1 MVKALSGF
9 ENGWVRKHKQ
19 AKVHMKEDTNFE
31 FVDRED
37 RHHSVEG
44 VRLLIELKEHHFV
57 DQVCYG
63 KKQKS

>member
-1 MVKALSGF
+1 
-9 ENGWVRKHKQ
+9 
-19 AKVHMKEDTNFE
+19 MKEDTNFE

>member
-1 MVKALSGF
+1 
-9 ENGWVRKHKQ
+9 
-19 AKVHMKEDTNFE
+19 MKENTNFE